1 MRTFYEEWSFLE
13 ENFEIADT
21 VEKKEIVKLES
32 AGSKT
37 ETAIWNPLVPKQTDF
52 PFKAFF
58 SIGFSH
64 HRTILA
70 KVKDVKERIFYVIR
84 CSEEKYSREELTRS
98 IERDDYHHLG
108 HHIELYSHIQSLSGT
123 TTIKACDNFIKQQA
137 QYDASIHRKPYTFG
151 NVTYETLPTYIRNCI
166 DHPGTGYSYSDEE
179 LKNQSS

>member
-1 MRTFYEEWSFLE
+1 MQMRLRYGSL
-13 ENFEIADT
+13 
-21 VEKKEIVKLES
+21 VKGKHCS
-32 AGSKT
+32 A
-37 ETAIWNPLVPKQTDF
+37 TAIWNPLVPKQTNF

-108 HHIELYSHIQSLSGT
+108 FFTWRCGITRCAIILLGRG
-123 TTIKACDNFIKQQA
+123 F
-137 QYDASIHRKPYTFG
+137 
-151 NVTYETLPTYIRNCI
+151 
-166 DHPGTGYSYSDEE
+166 
-179 LKNQSS
+179 